1 MLNIDT
7 EITLVCMDTL
17 SKEATGAIFIYAS
30 LLIQG
35 QLFKNLLQILFNR
48 RPYFEKAMS
57 YGGIKVV
64 KIAKTHGYVPI
75 HLKFVNPLQI
85 HYTET

>member
-1 MLNIDT
+1 
-7 EITLVCMDTL
+7 MDTL
-17 SKEATGAIFIYAS
+17 SKEATSAIFIYAS

-35 QLFKNLLQILFNR
+35 QLFKNLLHEEQILFYR

-64 KIAKTHGYVPI
+64 KMAKTHGYVPR
-75 HLKFVNPLQI
+75 HLKLVNPL
-85 HYTET
+85 HRNLA